1 MTPSGSMRRPT
12 LPKALRRPGEGRI
25 PRRLRTLAAVVVG
38 ALTVAAGVLSAP
50 ASPARAAAPARA
62 ASSATSAQ
70 AASGTPSAEADS
82 RQKVDFDREWKFI
95 RTDAAGAQNPG
106 FDDSTWVPVALPHDF
121 DAPYDVGGTRSGGS
135 FYVGVGWYRKHF
147 TVPSSWNGKRVE
159 LEFEGAF
166 SVTDVWVNGTKA
178 GTHRGGYTGF
188 VFDITNA
195 VRAGDNEISVRVDN
209 GWRAD
214 LAPRTGDH
222 QFSGGI
228 YRDVFLNVTD
238 NVHVTWYGTF
248 VTTPALTNPAWDTGN
263 AAYYRNIDLSQY
275 PGDSDLRANIAARR
289 SNVRVQTEVR
299 NDSSSATDVYARQEV
314 RKKGSA
320 TVLATFRSPVATLA
334 AGSTTT
340 LDALSGSL
348 SDTAAMLQ
356 GLDLWAPDN
365 PALYTVTTSLV
376 VDDTPDGTIGNG
388 TTVDA
393 YDTAFG
399 FRSAQWK
406 VDGFYLNGARTLL
419 VGADVHQDHGGW
431 SNAVTNSGFER
442 DVRYIRE
449 AGMNFIRGSHY
460 PHDPSFADATDKLGV
475 MLWSESTF
483 WATAT
488 TGLEPTPTGSP
499 ADYQADGYPQKP
511 ADEAAFER
519 SAMDGLRDMIRVNRN
534 HPSIINW
541 SMGNEV
547 FFTSSATLGKAKALV
562 SRMRDYSHQLD
573 PTRKAAMGGVQR
585 SSLDQL
591 SVCDVAGY
599 NGDGGKITNTW
610 MPNVVSE
617 YGSYTSDRPGL
628 YDPTYGDVKD
638 PSDGTRFKLT
648 TGSAGLAI
656 WAGFDHG
663 TIFDPGYARMGMV
676 DYYRLP
682 KNQWYWYR
690 ANKAKWSGM
699 TSLADP
705 TPVAREQSISAAATR
720 MTLEAGRYSS
730 TTITDDGTTDTQLVV
745 TMRDASG
752 AWVNDS
758 RPVTLTVTSGPGI
771 LPGGKSYT
779 FTPGLQAFD
788 GKAAVEFRSY
798 YAGTSTIT
806 AKSAGLPDA
815 AITVTTT
822 DTVGAA
828 GQTEP
833 PGFGTTGGG
842 STTPQPLPLRNAGAG
857 RCVDVPAASRT
868 NGTQVALWDCNGGS
882 NQQWTPTAGR
892 QLQVYGT
899 KCLDAEAARTTP
911 GTRAIIWDCNGGT
924 NQQWNANAD
933 GTVTGVQ
940 SGLCLAPAG
949 GATADGT
956 LIVLATCDGS
966 NTQKWTRG

>member
-1 MTPSGSMRRPT
+1 MTSGRGQSSRGLT
-12 LPKALRRPGEGRI
+12 AL
-25 PRRLRTLAAVVVG
+25 AVLV
-38 ALTVAAGVLSAP
+38 AGVLMAALGVLSTDAV
-50 ASPARAAAPARA
+50 AAPAPA
-62 ASSATSAQ
+62 VSSASSPQPVS
-70 AASGTPSAEADS
+70 STPLADS
-82 RQKVDFDREWKFI
+82 DQRQKVDFDREWKFL
-95 RTDAAGAQNPG
+95 RADSTGAQNPG
-106 FDDSTWVPVALPHDF
+106 FDDSGWTPVALPHDF
-121 DAPYDVGGTRSGGS
+121 DAPYDVGGASSGQS
-135 FYVGVGWYRKHF
+135 FHVGAGWYRKHF
-147 TVPSSWNGKRVE
+147 TVPSSWSGKRVE

-188 VFDITNA
+188 AFDITNA
-195 VRAGDNEISVRVDN
+195 IHAGDNEISVRVDN
-209 GWRAD
+209 EWRAD

-222 QFSGGI
+222 QFSGGL
-228 YRDVFLNVTD
+228 YRDVYLNVTD
-238 NVHVTWYGTF
+238 NVHVTWYGTS
-248 VTTPALTNPAWDTGN
+248 VTTPALTNPAWDTSN
-263 AAYYRNIDLSQY
+263 SAYYRNIDLSQY
-275 PGDSDLRANIAARR
+275 PSDTDMRANIAARR

-299 NDSSSATDVYARQEV
+299 NDGSSATDVYARQEV
-314 RKKGSA
+314 RQQGST
-320 TVLATFRSPVATLA
+320 TVLATFDSPVLTLGA
-334 AGSTTT
+334 ASTTT
-340 LDALSGSL
+340 LDALSGGL
-348 SDTAAMLQ
+348 SDTTGMLQ
-356 GLDLWAPDN
+356 RLALWAPDS

-376 VDDTPDGTIGNG
+376 VDSTPDGRISGG

-406 VDGFYLNGARTLL
+406 VDGFYLNGVKTLL
-419 VGADVHQDHGGW
+419 VGADAHQDHGGW

-488 TGLEPTPTGSP
+488 TGLEPTPTGASS
-499 ADYQADGYPQKP
+499 DYLADGYPQKS
-511 ADEAAFER
+511 ADQAAFEQ

-585 SSLDQL
+585 GSLDQL

-617 YGSYTSDRPGL
+617 YGSYTSDRPGT

-638 PSDGTRFKLT
+638 PSDATRFKLT

-663 TIFDPGYARMGMV
+663 TIFDAGLARMGMI

-682 KNQWYWYR
+682 KDQWYWYR
-690 ANKAKWSGM
+690 ANKAKWSG
-699 TSLADP
+699 TTNLADP
-705 TPVAREQSISAAATR
+705 TPVAAEHSASGTATR

-730 TTITDDGTTDTQLVV
+730 TTITDDGTTDTQLVI
-745 TMRDASG
+745 TMRNSSG
-752 AWVNDS
+752 AWVNNT

-771 LPGGKSYT
+771 LPGGKSYS
-779 FTPGLQAFD
+779 FTPGVQAFD
-788 GKAAVEFRSY
+788 GKAAVEFRSS

-806 AKSAGLPDA
+806 ARSSGLPDA
-815 AITVTTT
+815 TITITTT

-828 GQTEP
+828 DETEP
-833 PGFGTTGGG
+833 AGFGNSTGG
-842 STTPQPLPLRNAGAG
+842 STTALPLRNTGAG
-857 RCVDVPAASRT
+857 RCVDVPAVSQT
-868 NGTQVALWDCNGGS
+868 NGTQVALWDCNGGT
-882 NQQWTPTAGR
+882 NQQWSLTSGR
-892 QLQVYGT
+892 QLQVYGS
-899 KCLDAEAARTTP
+899 KCLDAEAARTAP

-924 NQQWNANAD
+924 NQQWNLNTD

-940 SGLCLAPAG
+940 SGLCLAPSG

-956 LIVLATCDGS
+956 LLVLSTCDGS
-966 NTQKWTRG
+966 GSQRWARG